1 MKAQLLNQDY
11 LTFNSLYDN
20 ITSKIYST
28 SNFYYYTCNVMGH
41 VKITKQ
47 QVTLTLVADM
57 NKDKNDAID
66 VKFT

>member
-1 MKAQLLNQDY
+1 M
-11 LTFNSLYDN
+11 
-20 ITSKIYST
+20 
-28 SNFYYYTCNVMGH
+28 VH

-47 QVTLTLVADM
+47 QVTLTLEVDM